1 MVTRVRS
8 GLYAALCWLVAGC
21 AATPPTSDLPVP
33 AAANRV
39 AVILSPSPV
48 NQLEFC
54 HVLARRMGEP
64 YRIFDLT
71 RQDEREVQSAMA
83 EGVPTKVIAVGAQA
97 LALATR
103 LAAPDVVY
111 AGVAAD
117 HEGLRRVNALPPF
130 AQQLDYW
137 LARSPNLNALGVVT
151 SSEFRQA
158 VDRLEAAAS
167 ARGLI
172 LHHSEVTSD
181 REALAEFRA
190 MVPSIDGFVFLPDE
204 SILSPAAIRRVMD
217 HAERN
222 SIEVA
227 VYSPVMYAVGATH
240 LFFPDT
246 VDVANQVIDLLHSTQ
261 SRRALTKMRV
271 QSRALHAVVAG
282 D

>member
-1 MVTRVRS
+1 M
-8 GLYAALCWLVAGC
+8 
-21 AATPPTSDLPVP
+21 
-33 AAANRV
+33 
-39 AVILSPSPV
+39 LS
-48 NQLEFC
+48 
-54 HVLARRMGEP
+54 RRMGEP

-71 RQDEREVQSAMA
+71 RQDAWEIQSAMA
-83 EGVPTKVIAVGAQA
+83 EDVPTKIVAVGAQA
-97 LALATR
+97 LEVATR
-103 LAAPDVVY
+103 VAGPDVVY
-111 AGVAAD
+111 AGVTAD

-151 SSEFRQA
+151 SNKFRQA
-158 VDRLEAAAS
+158 VERLEAAAS

-172 LHHSEVTSD
+172 LHHREVASD

-204 SILSPAAIRRVMD
+204 SILSPSAMRRVMQ

-227 VYSPVMYAVGATH
+227 VYSPVMYAIGATH

-271 QSRALHAVVAG
+271 QSRSLHAVVAG